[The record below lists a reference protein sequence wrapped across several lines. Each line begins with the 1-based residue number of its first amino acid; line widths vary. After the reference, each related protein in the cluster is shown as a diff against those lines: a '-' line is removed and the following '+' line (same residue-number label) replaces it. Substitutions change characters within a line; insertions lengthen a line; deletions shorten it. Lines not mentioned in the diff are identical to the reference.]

1 MPPEAF
7 EVVKVFNNNVVLAKH
22 QGAEKIL
29 IQKGLG
35 FGRREGALI
44 PAETAFDKVFAI
56 ESPEASSKFNQL
68 ISQVD
73 ASLVGICE
81 EIIYMISAET
91 GQPVGDE
98 IHVRF
103 IDHIAFAVYRLRN
116 NDKIE
121 NPLQIEIE
129 TLYPKEM
136 AIAEKAAAILAKS
149 IGIAI
154 PEGEIGFIA
163 LHIHT
168 LKNKGKLSNTVKY
181 TYLCNTVIE
190 IIEDELE
197 VEIDRKS
204 IDYAR
209 FITHIR
215 FAVERIINK
224 VPIRNDLLASIRK
237 MYKGSYKLAKKL
249 AQFLENEVH
258 IRVSDEEI
266 GYIAMHVERLR
277 NSSPYVELK

>member
-1 MPPEAF
+1 MPPEAYQ
-7 EVVKVFNNNVVLAKH
+7 VVKVFNNNVVLAKH
-22 QGAEKIL
+22 QGTEKIL
-29 IQKGLG
+29 IRKGLG
-35 FGRREGALI
+35 FGRREGEI
-44 PAETAFDKVFAI
+44 VPAETPLDKIFTI

-81 EIIYMISAET
+81 EIIFMISTET

-98 IHVRF
+98 VHVRF
-103 IDHIAFAVYRLRN
+103 IDHIAFAVYRIRN

-129 TLYPKEM
+129 TLYPKET
-136 AIAEKAAAILAKS
+136 AIAEKAAAILAKNL
-149 IGIAI
+149 GIVI
-154 PEGEIGFIA
+154 PDGEIGFIA

-168 LKNKGKLSNTVKY
+168 LKNKGQLSNTVKY

-197 VEIDRKS
+197 LEIDRKS

-215 FAVERIINK
+215 FAVERIIHK

-237 MYKGSYKLAKKL
+237 MYKGSYKLAKKVAL
-249 AQFLENEVH
+249 FLEDEVH
-258 IRVSDEEI
+258 IRVAEEEI
-266 GYIAMHVERLR
+266 GYIAMHIERLR
-277 NSSPYVELK
+277 NSSPYVEVK